1 MRRTLAV
8 VVVPV
13 LMVLVAVAHGV
24 RVANY
29 GENPWVGAGFGMFA
43 EIDGPQR
50 TLTFIDGDD
59 VITVPSYGSEE
70 WARLSNFP
78 SDAALEQFAGRNGLD
93 ALIVRGPLLGEDGA
107 VTWEEV
113 AAHGGE

>member
-8 VVVPV
+8 FVVPV

-24 RVANY
+24 RVVNH

-50 TLTFIDGDD
+50 TLTFIDGAEA
-59 VITVPSYGSEE
+59 VTVPSYGSEQ

-78 SDAALEQFAGRNGLD
+78 SDAALERFVESNGLD
-93 ALIVRGPLLGEDGA
+93 GLIVRAPSLGDDGA
-107 VTWEEV
+107 VNWEEV
-113 AAHGGE
+113 AARDGG